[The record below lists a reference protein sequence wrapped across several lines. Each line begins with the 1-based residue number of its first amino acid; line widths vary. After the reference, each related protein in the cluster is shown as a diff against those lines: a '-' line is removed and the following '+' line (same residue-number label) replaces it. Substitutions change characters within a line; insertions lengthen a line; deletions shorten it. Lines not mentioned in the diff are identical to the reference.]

1 MCTAVARTSLLTAAE
16 LEANVPKPLSDLE
29 RRVLAYIVDYLRS
42 NTYQPSV
49 REIGRE
55 FTIKSTKTVSELL
68 QSLAN
73 KGWIERDPSR
83 SRGVRVLGM
92 ERAPGT
98 ISLPLLAD
106 SEAAGPSSYLE
117 FDRRLAGAETSFL
130 MALGEDPPQAEG
142 LRSGDLLLM
151 ERLVPADVRD
161 GDLLAVRT
169 GNLVHVRRCVGVNDD
184 TVAFAP
190 IKESDPPLEVAR
202 EKLNGTLQGRVCGM
216 VRRMRPVVPHASA
229 LTEAPVAG

>member
-1 MCTAVARTSLLTAAE
+1 M
-16 LEANVPKPLSDLE
+16 PKPLTDLE
-29 RRVLAYIVDYLRS
+29 RRVLDYIVDYLRS

-98 ISLPLLAD
+98 ISLPVLAD
-106 SEAAGPSSYLE
+106 RESANPAGYLE

-130 MALGEDPPQAEG
+130 MALNADAPQAEG

-151 ERLVPADVRD
+151 ERLSPADIRD

-169 GNLVHVRRCVGVNDD
+169 GDVVHVRRCAGVDGD
-184 TVAFAP
+184 RVVFAP
-190 IKESDPPLEVAR
+190 VSDADAPLEVAR
-202 EKLNGTLQGRVCGM
+202 DKLNGTLQGRVCGV
-216 VRRMRPVVPHASA
+216 VRRVRPVMPHASA
-229 LTEAPVAG
+229 LEEAPLAG